1 MSKTER
7 LKLLTTI
14 IAQAESAEAAINTS
28 STWAE
33 VLAARAATRNAQEA
47 YNIANAETDE
57 EALPAGGER
66 DEVKAV

>member
-7 LKLLTTI
+7 LKLLATI
-14 IAQAESAEAAINTS
+14 IAEAAEAAINIS

-57 EALPAGGER
+57 EALADCDRHAPTS
-66 DEVKAV
+66 VQ